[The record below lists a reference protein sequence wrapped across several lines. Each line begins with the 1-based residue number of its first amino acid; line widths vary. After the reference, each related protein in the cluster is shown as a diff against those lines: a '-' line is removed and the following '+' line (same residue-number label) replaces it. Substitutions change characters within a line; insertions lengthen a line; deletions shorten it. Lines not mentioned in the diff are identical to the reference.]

1 MEQFSTAQ
9 MPNAA
14 RRDIWSHP
22 WLPYLLIAVVAFI
35 VLVPGTGRM
44 PLIDRDEPRFAQ
56 ATQEMM
62 SRHEWIIP
70 YFNQHYRFDK
80 PVMTYWLMR
89 GGYKLFGVDEFG
101 ARWHSIFSTLL
112 IALVIFAWGRRRFS
126 GKVGGAAAL
135 GFLTCLQI
143 FLNGRSATADMPM
156 ILAVTVSQVALYELL
171 CNDEQRHT
179 RRWFY
184 VLYVA
189 LGFGFLAKGPI
200 AVLVP
205 LLTAVLL
212 RYALWRQPLPW
223 RRLKLH
229 WGVPLFLV
237 IIGAWGVPALYRTN
251 GLFWQVGMQ
260 RHVIDRGLE
269 VFNGRFYTPFF
280 YLVTA
285 FFSLSPW
292 IAFAGGGFRAVR
304 AHWDRTNA
312 FLVAWLLAPYLV
324 FTFYATQLP
333 HYVMPAFP
341 AFFLLTAQVLERPRD
356 DGGWV
361 KWWWRGTLA
370 LPVLLAAVLALALM
384 VAATR
389 KAPTEILLL
398 LLAGA
403 LLTSAVVIL
412 AFGVKTRRNLLWMG
426 GLLMIAAAAVC
437 AGRGLR
443 GLVPAAQMQ
452 TLFKQMPAD
461 SRYLGYRFTEGSLVF
476 YSHAPWEMTHD
487 VRQLKQFL
495 DAGGPR
501 LAVVLET
508 ETKID
513 RYLKWEL
520 NRRRDPSSTLQ
531 YDDYGAGIDAAV
543 PRSYRHRDFKGL
555 NLGRFSWVTIRVY
568 YRSSDQAGSIA
579 WDRSNQ
585 QDGK

>member
-1 MEQFSTAQ
+1 MQQFPTAP
-9 MPNAA
+9 MPNTA

-22 WLPYLLIAVVAFI
+22 WLPYLLIAAVAFI

-62 SRHEWIIP
+62 NRHEWIIP

-89 GGYKLFGVDEFG
+89 AGYKLFGVNEFG
-101 ARWHSIFSTLL
+101 ARWHSIISTLL
-112 IALVIFAWGRRRFS
+112 TALVIFAWGRRRFS
-126 GKVGGAAAL
+126 NKVGAAAAL

-156 ILAVTVSQVALYELL
+156 ILAVAVSQVALYELL
-171 CNDEQRHT
+171 CRDEQHHPLL
-179 RRWFY
+179 WFY
-184 VLYVA
+184 ILYVA
-189 LGFGFLAKGPI
+189 QGFGFLAKGPI

-212 RYALWRQPLPW
+212 RYVLWRRPLPW

-237 IIGAWGVPALYRTN
+237 IVGAWGIPALYRTK
-251 GLFWQVGMQ
+251 GLFWQVGME

-269 VFNGRFYTPFF
+269 VFNGRFYSPFF

-285 FFSLSPW
+285 FFSLAPW
-292 IAFAGGGFRAVR
+292 IAFAGGGLRAVR

-333 HYVMPAFP
+333 HYVMPGFP
-341 AFFLLTAQVLERPRD
+341 AFFLLAAQALERPMD
-356 DGGWV
+356 DRGWV
-361 KWWWRGTLA
+361 KWWWRATLA
-370 LPVLLAAVLALALM
+370 LPALLAAVFVLALIYG
-384 VAATR
+384 ATR
-389 KAPTEILLL
+389 KAPAELLLL
-398 LLAGA
+398 LLAGG
-403 LLTSAVVIL
+403 LLTSAAVIL
-412 AFGVKTRRNLLWMG
+412 ALGVKIRRSLIWMG
-426 GLLMIAAAAVC
+426 GLLLMAAAAVS
-437 AGRGLR
+437 AGRGLS

-452 TLFKQMPAD
+452 TLFRQMPAD

-476 YSHAPWEMTHD
+476 YSHAPWEMTDD

-495 DAGGPR
+495 DGGGPR

-520 NRRRDPSSTLQ
+520 NRRRDPSRALE
-531 YDDYGAGIDAAV
+531 YEDYGIGIDAGI
-543 PRSYRHRDFKGL
+543 PPSYLHRDFKGL
-555 NLGRFSWVTIRVY
+555 NLGRFSWVTLRVY
-568 YRSSDQAGSIA
+568 YRPAERTG
-579 WDRSNQ
+579 
-585 QDGK
+585 